1 MPQNNS
7 QRDEK
12 KKSKSI
18 TILVI
23 KYKPSLTQHF
33 LEVVE
38 SIFLFGSYLSKKHTE
53 NQTKINNL
61 QVRLWL
67 KSHLKGGFSSMT
79 ALSLW
84 SWLFASRQSDP
95 RFLVTEMKDNLTSH
109 SCWLL
114 DILKPDLMDV
124 NTNNSKFCCLWTE
137 KHLTPHCKPTCSL
150 LVIS

>member
-1 MPQNNS
+1 MS
-7 QRDEK
+7 MFLLMCLKTIAKGMKK

-61 QVRLWL
+61 QVRL
-67 KSHLKGGFSSMT
+67 
-79 ALSLW
+79 
-84 SWLFASRQSDP
+84 
-95 RFLVTEMKDNLTSH
+95 
-109 SCWLL
+109 
-114 DILKPDLMDV
+114 
-124 NTNNSKFCCLWTE
+124 
-137 KHLTPHCKPTCSL
+137 
-150 LVIS
+150 